1 LSANKEGNMAIWLI
15 WAFLIVAALCGL
27 LGYVLLPAPKRG
39 FAKVLFYIFLLAAI
53 VAFIFYYWAP
63 RSVPPQPLP
72 TNAPPPI
79 EPVGH

>member
-1 LSANKEGNMAIWLI
+1 MNTVVGLI
-15 WAFLIVAALCGL
+15 WAFIIVAVVCGV
-27 LGYVLLPAPKRG
+27 LGFLLLPAAKRG
-39 FAKVLFYIFLLAAI
+39 FAKVLFYIFLLAA
-53 VAFIFYYWAP
+53 VVTFIFYYWAP